1 VEEIILQRGQLLA
14 EAPTGTGKT
23 ISVLFPALK
32 ALLASGAKKIF
43 YLTAKTI
50 GRKTVLDTMVL
61 LQKQGLELRTIALT
75 AKSKICP
82 CPDRVCSP
90 KACKYAKGFF
100 DRIDSAIEDILE
112 HNIFDRRLIVEF
124 SRLHQ
129 VCPFELSLEL
139 AEHSD
144 LIICDFNYVFAP
156 SVYLKRFFDF
166 NPEDFILLIDEG
178 HNLVA
183 RGRNMFSASISKE
196 EVLRTRRK
204 LKGYNQAI
212 YRALG
217 RLNRELLSWRKKCE
231 KLEDQDKKGV
241 ILAEAIPDSILDK
254 VGKTLA
260 VFENEFM
267 DYTKPKPK
275 KDPRRITARNYYFE
289 LLKFIKIN
297 SIKGKEH
304 VFYLEKEGRELKARL
319 FCRDPAPFL
328 AERYSQIHSSVIFSA
343 TLAPLEYFRNSLGI
357 LPESTSQVLSSPFPR
372 KNFLLLVNDRIRMTY
387 KYRRQEIPRVVDSI
401 LAMTAG
407 KTGNYIIYFPSYG
420 YMDKVLQ
427 VLRKQA
433 PGLDLLVQKPG
444 MSESRREDFL
454 AEFIANKSKTLLGC
468 AVMGGIFS
476 EGIDL
481 SGDRLIGAAVLTV
494 SLPGISLERNL
505 IRDYFDEKY
514 NKGFQFAYK
523 YPGFNR
529 VLQAAGRVIRSNK
542 DRGVVFLIDQR
553 FGKAHYRRHYPE
565 HWKEYRRVRRSYE
578 LESACRLFWQE
589 D

>member
-1 VEEIILQRGQLLA
+1 
-14 EAPTGTGKT
+14 
-23 ISVLFPALK
+23 
-32 ALLASGAKKIF
+32 
-43 YLTAKTI
+43 
-50 GRKTVLDTMVL
+50 
-61 LQKQGLELRTIALT
+61 
-75 AKSKICP
+75 
-82 CPDRVCSP
+82 
-90 KACKYAKGFF
+90 
-100 DRIDSAIEDILE
+100 
-112 HNIFDRRLIVEF
+112 
-124 SRLHQ
+124 
-129 VCPFELSLEL
+129 
-139 AEHSD
+139 
-144 LIICDFNYVFAP
+144 
-156 SVYLKRFFDF
+156 
-166 NPEDFILLIDEG
+166 
-178 HNLVA
+178 
-183 RGRNMFSASISKE
+183 MFSASISKE